1 MGTRSFYPSRASN
14 FELLRILAML
24 LVLVLHANFLTF
36 HFPTQRA
43 IHTHPFLA
51 LGQVWS
57 EALAIV
63 GVNVFILI
71 SGYFGIKAR
80 LKGMTSLLF
89 QALFYTVG
97 VYCTLILLGVETFDK
112 GALVDSLTPL
122 HRKAEWFLPTYL
134 SLMLFAPLLNA
145 FVQRT
150 DERGLRHYLL
160 LFFLIEFLFGFMNDQ
175 LEVKE
180 GYSLFAFAGIYLVG
194 RYLRLYPERLQSWR
208 GRSFLFAYL
217 GVTLAQSLA
226 LIVYAYVT
234 KESIMASP
242 LTYKFLR
249 YVSPINMLAS
259 ILLFLSFSR
268 LQLQSKVVNWIS
280 ASTLAVY
287 LIHCNPYLIGRYTGF
302 VKRLSEEHSTEVFI
316 VLVIGFILAVFAGS
330 ILVDKLRLLL
340 WQRVILPLYEAGT
353 HLWAKVDLARIDFP
367 EDRD

>member
-1 MGTRSFYPSRASN
+1 
-14 FELLRILAML
+14 
-24 LVLVLHANFLTF
+24 
-36 HFPTQRA
+36 
-43 IHTHPFLA
+43 
-51 LGQVWS
+51 
-57 EALAIV
+57 
-63 GVNVFILI
+63 
-71 SGYFGIKAR
+71 
-80 LKGMTSLLF
+80 
-89 QALFYTVG
+89 
-97 VYCTLILLGVETFDK
+97 
-112 GALVDSLTPL
+112 
-122 HRKAEWFLPTYL
+122 
-134 SLMLFAPLLNA
+134 MLFAPLLNA

-217 GVTLAQSLA
+217 GITLAQSLA
-226 LIVYAYVT
+226 LILYAYVT

-249 YVSPINMLAS
+249 YVSPVNILAS

-340 WQRVILPLYEAGT
+340 WQRVISPLYEAGT
-353 HLWAKVDLARIDFP
+353 HLWAKVGLPRIDFP